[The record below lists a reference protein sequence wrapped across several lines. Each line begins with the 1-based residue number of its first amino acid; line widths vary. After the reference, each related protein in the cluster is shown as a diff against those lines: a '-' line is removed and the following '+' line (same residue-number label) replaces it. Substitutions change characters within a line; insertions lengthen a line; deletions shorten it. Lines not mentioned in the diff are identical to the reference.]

1 MCCNTPRTKHSPLS
15 DMTSFAGC
23 KWVAIAGEPATL
35 TDLETTTRADVLDG
49 DVAVGDLCC
58 LTSGGGHPRNGAHD
72 ILRVRG
78 VTRHTVTAAV
88 VRVRRVATIVRRP
101 ALVLGGGPGGGPAA
115 APTRARPPG
124 LFVGGGPG
132 GMEACV
138 YTLCVPADEVDE
150 DIVFQRTRHGMV
162 DRWFK
167 LWRVARIPP
176 MFHCRATGAMQFEF
190 YALPAEDIAYAPE
203 ND

>member
-1 MCCNTPRTKHSPLS
+1 
-15 DMTSFAGC
+15 MTSFAGC

-101 ALVLGGGPGGGPAA
+101 ALVLGGGPGG
-115 APTRARPPG
+115 
-124 LFVGGGPG
+124 
-132 GMEACV
+132 MEACV

-167 LWRVARIPP
+167 LWRVARITP

>member
-101 ALVLGGGPGGGPAA
+101 PLLLFGAPPRTGWTRTSSSSGRDTAWSTGGSNYGASRASRPCSTA
-115 APTRARPPG
+115 ARPAPCSSSSTRC
-124 LFVGGGPG
+124 PPR
-132 GMEACV
+132 
-138 YTLCVPADEVDE
+138 TL
-150 DIVFQRTRHGMV
+150 RTRLKMIE
-162 DRWFK
+162 
-167 LWRVARIPP
+167 RVYSDSSGTLFGRPPPATSRIQ
-176 MFHCRATGAMQFEF
+176 MFAGAT
-190 YALPAEDIAYAPE
+190 
-203 ND
+203 